1 MKKFIVGAVLGLCVS
16 LAWAAPASEASVL
29 RLLTASGSDK
39 LMQQME
45 PAMEQVMRKSMEEFQ
60 KDSALSPRQQAVLD
74 TWPKR
79 FAQLVREEMSWEQ
92 MKPDIVRIYQESF
105 DQTEIDGLTAFYE
118 SPLGQSVISKMPLV
132 MQKSLAMSQ
141 AQMTRLM
148 PKMREVIEDIQR
160 EAQAVK

>member
-1 MKKFIVGAVLGLCVS
+1 MKKIIVGAMLGLCVS

-29 RLLTASGSDK
+29 RLLKASGSDK

-79 FAQLVREEMSWEQ
+79 FTQLVREEMNWEQ

-105 DQTEIDGLTAFYE
+105 DQTEVDGLVAFYE
-118 SPLGQSVISKMPLV
+118 SPLGQSVISKMPQV

-141 AQMTRLM
+141 AHVARLM